1 MQQQIN
7 DVNEAIQ
14 DANTNILD
22 FGNSIREIKWDI
34 FDTIQDRISSIT
46 TEADFLIELMSSK
59 DLFDDKGQITEH
71 GMSTMGL
78 HGVNYNTYMSQ
89 ADEYR
94 KEMEKIDSELKIK
107 PYDKEL
113 IKRRQELL
121 ELQQESILA
130 AEDEKNAI
138 KDLVE
143 DGIQKELD
151 ALQELIDKFTD
162 ALDSQKDMYDYQ
174 QQIAEKQK
182 EISEIEKQLSAYQ
195 GDDSEEGSANRQQ
208 LQDQLEDLKLD
219 LEETQYDKSIAEQK
233 KLLDELYNDYETVLN
248 MRLDNIDLL
257 ITDVINNVN
266 TNAGTIRD
274 TLQSTSAS
282 VGYQMSSSMTTIWN
296 SAASAMQNNTGKIT
310 GAITSYGEKFTN
322 ATTGVQ
328 TAINDLKK
336 IVQDAINA
344 ANEEAKK
351 KLEEQK
357 KQEQQQQ
364 KPPTSTIKP
373 VSPPS
378 NPNANK
384 VDPPK
389 PPTIQRPPSYQKPS
403 SSGNVGDGVPRVG
416 DVVTLKAG
424 QWYYYDSWGTNPSG
438 NMFAGQRNA
447 VKINGYSGSEYGG
460 QAYNHGEYGVSLNSA
475 DDRYQLGW
483 VRLDQIEGYAKGTRN
498 INRNKWVRVN
508 EKGDELTVSEGTIT
522 TGDGTVLRK
531 VHPGDA
537 IFTKAMTGNLFKLA
551 ENADKLLAQ
560 DHLKSLIGDSNLP
573 TSIPT
578 QNSTDIN
585 QQFDITIA
593 IDRVMDYNDL
603 VAKMQSDK
611 KFTKLMQSIVLD
623 PLVGKGNL
631 AKYRIKF

>member
-151 ALQELIDKFTD
+151 ALQELIDKHLE
-162 ALDSQKDMYDYQ
+162 ALDSQKDLYDYQ
-174 QQIAEKQK
+174 KEIAEKQK
-182 EISEIEKQLSAYQ
+182 EISEIKKQLEAYR

-233 KLLDELYNDYETVLN
+233 KLLDELYTDYETVLN

-274 TLQSTSAS
+274 TLQSTSAN

-389 PPTIQRPPSYQKPS
+389 KPDIPHPPTYQKPS
-403 SSGNVGDGVPRVG
+403 SNGNGGDGVPRVG

-573 TSIPT
+573 TSTPT

-593 IDRVMDYNDL
+593 IDKVMDYNDL

>member
-257 ITDVINNVN
+257 ITDVINNAN

-274 TLQSTSAS
+274 TLKTEAAN
-282 VGYQMSSSMTTIWN
+282 VGYQISSSMTTIWN
-296 SAASAMQNNTGKIT
+296 SATSALESYSKNF
-310 GAITSYGEKFTN
+310 TSS
-322 ATTGVQ
+322 TTGLQ
-328 TAINDLKK
+328 TAINNLKD
-336 IVQDAINA
+336 IMEQAISA

-389 PPTIQRPPSYQKPS
+389 KPDIPHPPTYQKPS
-403 SSGNVGDGVPRVG
+403 SNGNGGDGVPRVG

-508 EKGDELTVSEGTIT
+508 EKGDELTVSEGIIT

-573 TSIPT
+573 TSTPT

>member
-143 DGIQKELD
+143 DGIKKELD
-151 ALQELIDKFTD
+151 ALQELIDKHLE
-162 ALDSQKDMYDYQ
+162 ALDSQKDLYDYQ
-174 QQIAEKQK
+174 QKIAEKQK

-257 ITDVINNVN
+257 ITDVINNAN

-274 TLQSTSAS
+274 TLKTEAAN
-282 VGYQMSSSMTTIWN
+282 VGYQISSSMTTIWN
-296 SAASAMQNNTGKIT
+296 SATSALE
-310 GAITSYGEKFTN
+310 SYGKNFTSS
-322 ATTGVQ
+322 TTGLQ
-328 TAINDLKK
+328 TAINNLKD
-336 IVQDAINA
+336 IMEQAISA

-364 KPPTSTIKP
+364 KKPTSTIKP

-378 NPNANK
+378 KPNVNK

-403 SSGNVGDGVPRVG
+403 SGGDGVPRVG

-447 VKINGYSGSEYGG
+447 VKINGYSGSEFGG
-460 QAYNHGEYGVSLNSA
+460 QAYNHGVYGISLSSA

-573 TSIPT
+573 TSTPT
-578 QNSTDIN
+578 QNSADIN

-593 IDRVMDYNDL
+593 IDKVMDYNDL

>member
-1 MQQQIN
+1 MI
-7 DVNEAIQ
+7 
-14 DANTNILD
+14 TYLH
-22 FGNSIREIKWDI
+22 SIREIKWDI

-89 ADEYR
+89 ADEYK
-94 KEMEKIDSELKIK
+94 KEMDKIDSELKIK

-151 ALQELIDKFTD
+151 ALQELIDKHLE
-162 ALDSQKDMYDYQ
+162 ALDSQKDLYDYQ

-182 EISEIEKQLSAYQ
+182 EISEIEKQLEAYR

-233 KLLDELYNDYETVLN
+233 KLLDELYTDYETVLN

-274 TLQSTSAS
+274 TLQSTSAN

-310 GAITSYGEKFTN
+310 GAITNYGEKFTN

-389 PPTIQRPPSYQKPS
+389 KPDIPHPPTYQKPS
-403 SSGNVGDGVPRVG
+403 SNGNGGDGVPRVG

-447 VKINGYSGSEYGG
+447 VKINGYSGSEFGG
-460 QAYNHGEYGVSLNSA
+460 QAYNHGVYGISLSSA

-573 TSIPT
+573 TSTPT

>member
-257 ITDVINNVN
+257 ITDVINNAN

-274 TLQSTSAS
+274 TLKTEAAN
-282 VGYQMSSSMTTIWN
+282 VGYQISSSMTTIWN
-296 SAASAMQNNTGKIT
+296 GATSALESYSKNF
-310 GAITSYGEKFTN
+310 TSS
-322 ATTGVQ
+322 TTGLQ
-328 TAINDLKK
+328 TAINNLKD
-336 IVQDAINA
+336 IMEQAISA

-378 NPNANK
+378 KPNANK

-403 SSGNVGDGVPRVG
+403 SGGNGGDGVPRVG

-438 NMFAGQRNA
+438 NMFAGQCNA
-447 VKINGYSGSEYGG
+447 VKINGYSGSEFGG
-460 QAYNHGEYGVSLNSA
+460 QAYNHGVYGISLSSA

-560 DHLKSLIGDSNLP
+560 DHLKSLIGNSNIP
-573 TSIPT
+573 TSTPT

-585 QQFDITIA
+585 QQFDITIS
-593 IDRVMDYNDL
+593 IDKVMDYNDL